1 MKTYAFPP
9 VKPDIEEKISR
20 KKWNVENKLRH
31 GRKKN
36 IFHPYSSD
44 ILIHQGVDWL
54 SIKNIS

>member
-44 ILIHQGVDWL
+44 ILIHQGVD
-54 SIKNIS
+54 